1 MDNTLKQVSLIA
13 SCVLA
18 AALVIAALAIP
29 ASAASSK
36 KITNC
41 NKAAS
46 KPKSITLTCADANT
60 ALNKISWSSFGGST
74 AKGKGTLV
82 VDLCEPNCASG
93 KNASYP
99 ASVVATGSKK
109 CKGATVYGKL
119 TLTFTGSKKPASNI
133 KRSWTLGCP
142 V

>member
-1 MDNTLKQVSLIA
+1 MDNTLEQVSLTA
-13 SCVLA
+13 SLA
-18 AALVIAALAIP
+18 LVAALVIAAFALS
-29 ASAASSK
+29 ASAASPM

-41 NKAAS
+41 SKAVS
-46 KPKSITLTCADANT
+46 KPKTITLTCADANT
-60 ALNKISWSSFGGST
+60 ALDKISWSSFGGST

-109 CKGATVYGKL
+109 CKRASVYGKL
-119 TLTFTGSKKPASNI
+119 TLTFTGSKKPASNV

>member
-1 MDNTLKQVSLIA
+1 MDNTRKKVSLIA
-13 SCVLA
+13 SCTLA
-18 AALVIAALAIP
+18 AALVIAAFALT
-29 ASAASSK
+29 ASAASPMK
-36 KITNC
+36 VTNC
-41 NKAAS
+41 SKAVS

-60 ALNKISWSSFGGST
+60 ALNKLSWSSFGGAT

-109 CKGATVYGKL
+109 CRGVRVYTKL
-119 TLTFTGSKKPASNI
+119 ALTFTGSKKPGSSV
-133 KRSWTLGCP
+133 KRNWTLGCP